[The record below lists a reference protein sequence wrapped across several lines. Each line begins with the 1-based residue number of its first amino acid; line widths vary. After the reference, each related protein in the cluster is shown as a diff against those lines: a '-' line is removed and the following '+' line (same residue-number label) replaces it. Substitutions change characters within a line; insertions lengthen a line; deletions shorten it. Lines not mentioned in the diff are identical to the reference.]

1 MTGENPLYKAEN
13 SYIAEYKL
21 VVKFMFIF
29 LFSIISI
36 YSFSQA
42 DKYTEAR
49 MDMVKN
55 QISARGVTDNE
66 VLAAMRKVPR
76 HLFVLPGYEADAYG
90 DYPLPINHGQT
101 ISQPYI
107 VAYMTE
113 IAKPGK
119 KKRTLEIGTGSGYQ
133 AAVLAEIA
141 DTVYTIE
148 LIKALSDEALDRLRK
163 LGYANIIGKA
173 GDGYIGWV
181 EHAPYDIIL
190 VTAAAP
196 EIPQPLIDQLSENG
210 RLVIPVGE
218 SNSVQELMLVVKK
231 KGKVEKKRLAPVR
244 FVPLVKEKK

>member
-1 MTGENPLYKAEN
+1 
-13 SYIAEYKL
+13 
-21 VVKFMFIF
+21 MFIF
-29 LFSIISI
+29 LFSIMTI
-36 YSFSQA
+36 YSFPQA
-42 DKYTEAR
+42 DKYMEAR

-55 QISARGVTDNE
+55 QISARGVSDSE

-76 HLFVLPGYEADAYG
+76 HLFVLAGDESVAYG

-119 KKRTLEIGTGSGYQ
+119 KKKTLEIGTGSGYQ

-148 LIKALSDEALDRLRK
+148 LIKALSDEALARLKR
-163 LGYANIIGKA
+163 LGYTNIIGKA
-173 GDGYIGWV
+173 GDGYIGWA
-181 EHAPYDIIL
+181 EHAPYDIII

-196 EIPQPLIDQLSENG
+196 EIPQALIDQLSENG

-218 SNSVQELMLVVKK
+218 SNAVQELMLVVKK
-231 KGKVEKKRLAPVR
+231 KGKVETKHLAPVR